1 MRYCN
6 KNKIL
11 LLKQKIKAKN
21 IKNSIFL
28 NIVFFF
34 CSTQAEINLIYD
46 LKFDFS
52 AAFSPLM
59 QITKKNEFVVD
70 INCSKTNIAS

>member
-1 MRYCN
+1 MKIKNLKFRKKFIIYQKLKFSRFILRYCN

-34 CSTQAEINLIYD
+34 LQYASRNKFNL
-46 LKFDFS
+46 
-52 AAFSPLM
+52 
-59 QITKKNEFVVD
+59 
-70 INCSKTNIAS
+70 